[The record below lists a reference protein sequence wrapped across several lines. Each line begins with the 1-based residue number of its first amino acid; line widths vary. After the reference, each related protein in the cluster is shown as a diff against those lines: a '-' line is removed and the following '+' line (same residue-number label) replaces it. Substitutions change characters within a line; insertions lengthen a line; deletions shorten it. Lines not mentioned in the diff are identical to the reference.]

1 MRMTEKPVEKIPND
15 PLSSKK
21 SDIKTEVIYID
32 DNYLD
37 NIQFF
42 PKPSTDEKILK

>member
-1 MRMTEKPVEKIPND
+1 MTEKPTKELPNG
-15 PLSSKK
+15 PLSSEK

-42 PKPSTDEKILK
+42 PKPTTDEKILK